1 MDMTM
6 RKTKIVATIGPASEK
21 PEVLRQLID
30 SGLDVARLNFSHG
43 THEQHGRNIDAIRE
57 ISDEVAIMLDTQ
69 GPEIRLGVMEQPR
82 ELSTDDTVSLTIGDA
97 SSAEM
102 LPVAH
107 PGLLAHIHPGDE
119 ILLDDGNVALV
130 VEHVDDAAVCRV
142 RHGGMVGSQQSV
154 NVPGRHL
161 DLQAPTD
168 KDRRDIRYG
177 VEKNV
182 DFVAASF
189 VETAGEVREI
199 RELLRS
205 QGSRAGVISKIES
218 MQALEN
224 IDAII
229 AAADGVMVARG
240 DLGVEIPASDV
251 PLTQKNIIRKCN
263 ARGTPVITATQ
274 MLESMTEHPRASRA
288 EASDVANA
296 VLDGT
301 DAVMLS
307 EETAIGS
314 YPVEAFMFMA
324 EVLEKVEMFFRDHV
338 HRTVEG
344 GSNSV
349 ADIISKNVWRAC
361 NEIDVDYI
369 VAHTSSGSTAR
380 NISRYRPMTDII
392 AFTNSRE
399 VQRQLR
405 LVWGVRPY
413 HIAFKEYFDDLI
425 YDTTSF
431 LKNQGEVTDD
441 DMLVITAGVPNS
453 VTGITNLMEIRQ
465 AGSILGAV

>member
-1 MDMTM
+1 M
-6 RKTKIVATIGPASEK
+6 RKTKIVATIGPASESM
-21 PEVLRQLID
+21 EVLRQLID
-30 SGLDVARLNFSHG
+30 AGLDVARLNFSHG
-43 THEQHGRNIDAIRE
+43 THEQHGRNIDRIRE
-57 ISDEVAIMLDTQ
+57 LSGEVAIMLDTQ
-69 GPEIRLGVMEQPR
+69 GPEIRLGVMEQPV
-82 ELSTDDTVSLTIGDA
+82 ELSEGDTVTLTAGGHADGA
-97 SSAEM
+97 T

-107 PGLLAHIHPGDE
+107 PGFLEHIREGDTVL
-119 ILLDDGNVALV
+119 IADGTVALN
-130 VEHVDDAAVCRV
+130 VEHVDSVAVCQV
-142 RHGGMVGSQQSV
+142 RYGGTVSGQQSV
-154 NVPGRHL
+154 NVPGRDL
-161 DLQAPTD
+161 DLEAPTE

-177 VEKNV
+177 VEKDV
-182 DFVAASF
+182 DYVAASF
-189 VETAGEVREI
+189 VESAAEVRRI

-205 QGSRAGVISKIES
+205 QGSEAGVIPKIES

-274 MLESMTEHPRASRA
+274 MLESMTEHPRATRA

-307 EETAIGS
+307 AETAVGS
-314 YPVEAFMFMA
+314 YPVEAFLFMA
-324 EVLEKVEMFFRDHV
+324 EVLEKVETFFRDNV
-338 HRTVEG
+338 HRTVES
-344 GSNSV
+344 GSNTV
-349 ADIISKNVWRAC
+349 ADIICKNVWQVC
-361 NEIDVDYI
+361 SEIDVDYI

-380 NISRYRPMTDII
+380 NISKYRPMTDII
-392 AFTNSRE
+392 AFTNSRM

-413 HIAFKEYFDDLI
+413 RIDFKEYFDDLI
-425 YDTTSF
+425 YDTTLF
-431 LKNQGEVTDD
+431 LKERGTVTDD
-441 DMLVITAGVPNS
+441 DVLVITAGVPNS
-453 VTGITNLMEIRQ
+453 VTGITNLMEIRR
-465 AGSILGAV
+465 AGSILDR

>member
-1 MDMTM
+1 M
-6 RKTKIVATIGPASEK
+6 RKTKIVATIGPASQEQ
-21 PEVLRQLID
+21 EVLRKLID
-30 SGLDVARLNFSHG
+30 GGLDVARLNFSHG

-57 ISDEVAIMLDTQ
+57 ISGEVAIMLDTQ
-69 GPEIRLGVMEQPR
+69 GPEIRLGVMEQPV
-82 ELSTDDTVSLTIGDA
+82 ELHEGATVTLSTDD
-97 SSAEM
+97 AEGKGT

-107 PGLLAHIHPGDE
+107 PGFLEHIGEGDT
-119 ILLDDGNVALV
+119 ILIADGAVALD
-130 VEHVDDAAVCRV
+130 VEHVGDVASCRV
-142 RHGGMVGSQQSV
+142 RYGGTVSSQQSV
-154 NVPGRHL
+154 NVPGRDL
-161 DLQAPTD
+161 DLEAPTD

-177 VEKNV
+177 VEKDV

-189 VETAGEVREI
+189 VESAAEVRRI

-205 QGSRAGVISKIES
+205 QGSQAGVVPKIES

-274 MLESMTEHPRASRA
+274 MLESMTDHPRATRA

-307 EETAIGS
+307 AETAVGA

-324 EVLEKVEMFFRDHV
+324 EVLEKVETFFRDNV
-338 HRTVEG
+338 HRTVES
-344 GSNSV
+344 GSDTV
-349 ADIISKNVWRAC
+349 AD
-361 NEIDVDYI
+361 
-369 VAHTSSGSTAR
+369 T
-380 NISRYRPMTDII
+380 
-392 AFTNSRE
+392 
-399 VQRQLR
+399 
-405 LVWGVRPY
+405 
-413 HIAFKEYFDDLI
+413 
-425 YDTTSF
+425 
-431 LKNQGEVTDD
+431 
-441 DMLVITAGVPNS
+441 
-453 VTGITNLMEIRQ
+453 
-465 AGSILGAV
+465 

>member
-1 MDMTM
+1 M
-6 RKTKIVATIGPASEK
+6 RKTKIVATIGPASQEQ
-21 PEVLRQLID
+21 EVLRQLID
-30 SGLDVARLNFSHG
+30 GGLDVARLNFSHG

-57 ISDEVAIMLDTQ
+57 ISGEVAIMLDTQ
-69 GPEIRLGVMEQPR
+69 GPEIRLGVMEQPV
-82 ELSTDDTVSLTIGDA
+82 ELLEGATVTLTTDD
-97 SSAEM
+97 AEGKGT

-107 PGLLAHIHPGDE
+107 PGFLEHIGEGDT
-119 ILLDDGNVALV
+119 ILIADGAVALD
-130 VEHVDDAAVCRV
+130 VEHVGDVASCRV
-142 RHGGMVGSQQSV
+142 RYGGTVSSQQSV
-154 NVPGRHL
+154 NVPGRDL
-161 DLQAPTD
+161 DLEAPTD

-177 VEKNV
+177 VEKDV

-189 VETAGEVREI
+189 VESAAEVRRI

-205 QGSRAGVISKIES
+205 QGSQAGVVPKIES

-274 MLESMTEHPRASRA
+274 MLESMTDHPRATRA

-307 EETAIGS
+307 AETAVGA

-324 EVLEKVEMFFRDHV
+324 EVLEKVETFFRDNV
-338 HRTVEG
+338 HRTVES
-344 GSNSV
+344 GSDTV
-349 ADIISKNVWRAC
+349 ADIICKNVWQVC
-361 NEIDVDYI
+361 SEIDVDYI

-380 NISRYRPMTDII
+380 NISKYRPMTDII
-392 AFTNSRE
+392 AFTNSRM

-413 HIAFKEYFDDLI
+413 HIEFKEYFDDLI
-425 YDTTSF
+425 HDTTSF
-431 LKNQGEVTDD
+431 LKQTGQVTDD
-441 DMLVITAGVPNS
+441 DTLVITAGVPNS
-453 VTGITNLMEIRQ
+453 VTGITNLMEIRRVD
-465 AGSILGAV
+465 SILDG